1 MSKSEWKKLHMD
13 QLVKRATAPPPAS
26 ASGKPKLIK
35 SELNQENDAADSS
48 DNNDDCDDEKD
59 TDSTS
64 SDKRSIEGG
73 GGKKQA
79 GVYIVRC
86 FHPTEGKNRDGI
98 VEGSFVCTYKNI
110 VDFFPRFFPLSL
122 PFPSS

>member
-35 SELNQENDAADSS
+35 SELNQENDAAESS

-79 GVYIVRC
+79 GVYIYCKMLSSNR
-86 FHPTEGKNRDGI
+86 GKKSGWNYG
-98 VEGSFVCTYKNI
+98 
-110 VDFFPRFFPLSL
+110 RFLCVYI
-122 PFPSS
+122 